1 MKIYKIPQKIK
12 KSLIENCKGGEQ
24 SVHVEILQREK
35 KNYCRKQ
42 DGKQRKP
49 TEGTFISQGRTLKS
63 HQQHQKYQGAVEG
76 YSTGD

>member
-35 KNYCRKQ
+35 KITVENKMENRESQ
-42 DGKQRKP
+42 QRAL
-49 TEGTFISQGRTLKS
+49 SSLK
-63 HQQHQKYQGAVEG
+63 EEL
-76 YSTGD
+76 